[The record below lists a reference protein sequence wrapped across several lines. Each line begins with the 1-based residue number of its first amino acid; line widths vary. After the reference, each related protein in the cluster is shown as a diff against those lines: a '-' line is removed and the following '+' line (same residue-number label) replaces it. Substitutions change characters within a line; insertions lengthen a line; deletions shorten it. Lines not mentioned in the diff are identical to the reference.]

1 MTASTADM
9 AQLAAV
15 PQRIVA
21 AWAKNDAEE
30 FASIFLEDGIL
41 VLPGVLLH
49 NRAEIR
55 DYMDAGFAGPYKGT
69 NVTGQVVEAR
79 TLGPGSAVVVTEGGV
94 LAPGESSVAPERAI
108 RAFWVLVQ
116 RDGGWALASYMNTP
130 GANLG

>member
-1 MTASTADM
+1 MTVSAADM

-30 FASIFLEDGIL
+30 FASIFVEDGIL

-49 NRAEIR
+49 SRAEIR
-55 DYMDAGFAGPYKGT
+55 DYMAAGFAGPYKDT
-69 NVTGQVVEAR
+69 KVTGQPVEAR

-94 LAPGESSVAPERAI
+94 LAPGESTVAPERAI

-116 RDGGWALASYMNTP
+116 QDGGWALASYMNTP
-130 GANLG
+130 SAKQG